1 MPLPP
6 AQPRHQIH
14 TRRITFQAYR
24 RDDGL
29 WDIEAELHD
38 SKTHPLELP
47 YERVW
52 QAGEPIHG
60 IQLRVTIDTQ
70 MVVRDIAASMNDV
83 PHGNCQ
89 QALPPLHHMVGS
101 TLGPGWRK
109 AIERHLGGVQGCA
122 HVRELLFNVAT
133 AAFQALP
140 GGLSGTASA
149 NQPPMHLGQCVTW
162 DFNGPLVQKLYP
174 VYFQHPSNNDKA
186 AVKTAASSGNS
197 AAAP

>member
-6 AQPRHQIH
+6 AQPRHQTH

-149 NQPPMHLGQCVTW
+149 HQPPMHLGQCVTW

-174 VYFQHPSNNDKA
+174 VYFQYPFSNGKT
-186 AVKTAASSGNS
+186 AVKTAAPSDNS
-197 AAAP
+197 TAP